1 MKRFLCIL
9 VVVFATLGS
18 AHAQRS
24 ALADYNFGNYLIGKG
39 LLRDALTLTHTLAD
53 DYTPAALDTMRYL
66 RGWTLYHSKQF
77 APAADAFAQVGT
89 TSSLY
94 AKSALFGVVCDVES
108 GNIEGAKQRLDTFA
122 TTPTGEL
129 HREIVAFERGGLA
142 LLEGDKAEYERQRQ
156 HFSYSS
162 PTITEYQ
169 HTLDRIADTPI
180 PHRSPLVAGL
190 ASAVVPGLGKIY
202 AGDLGGGVA
211 SFLLVGAFA
220 ALTAESWHKA
230 GTPQNWRTI
239 TYGTIGSLLYV
250 SNIFGSVASV
260 KAYYQNF
267 EEINRQAVMVSIHIP
282 LRNIFD

>member
-1 MKRFLCIL
+1 MRKLLCIL
-9 VVVFATLGS
+9 VVLLSSLGGF
-18 AHAQRS
+18 AQRS
-24 ALADYNFGNYLIGKG
+24 AVGDFQFGNYLIGKG
-39 LLRDALTLTHTLAD
+39 LMRDALTLTHDLAD

-66 RGWTLYHSKQF
+66 RGWTLYHTERF
-77 APAADAFAQVGT
+77 APAATAFSQVGT
-89 TSSLY
+89 TSPLY

-108 GNIEGAKQRLDTFA
+108 GNLAGAKQRLDNFA
-122 TTPTGEL
+122 TTPAGAL
-129 HREIVAFERGGLA
+129 HSEIVAFERGGVA
-142 LLEGDKAEYERQRQ
+142 LLEGDKAEYDRLRQ
-156 HFSYSS
+156 HFTYTT
-162 PTITEYQ
+162 PALAEFQ
-169 HTLDRIADTPI
+169 HELDRIADTPA
-180 PHRSPLVAGL
+180 PYRSPLVAGL

-220 ALTAESWHKA
+220 ALTADSWHKA
-230 GTPQNWRTI
+230 GTPHNWRTI

-282 LRNIFD
+282 LRNLFD

>member
-1 MKRFLCIL
+1 
-9 VVVFATLGS
+9 
-18 AHAQRS
+18 
-24 ALADYNFGNYLIGKG
+24 
-39 LLRDALTLTHTLAD
+39 LAD

-66 RGWTLYHSKQF
+66 RGWTLYHNQQF
-77 APAADAFAQVGT
+77 APAAKAFSQVGT
-89 TSSLY
+89 SSPFY

-108 GNIEGAKQRLDTFA
+108 GNFEGAKVQLDNFA

-129 HREIVAFERGGLA
+129 YSEIIAFERGGLA
-142 LLEGDKAEYERQRQ
+142 LLEGNKAEYDSQRQ
-156 HFSYSS
+156 HFTYNI
-162 PTITEYQ
+162 PTLVEYQ
-169 HTLDRIADTPI
+169 RELDRIANTPI

-220 ALTAESWHKA
+220 ALTADSWHKA

-267 EEINRQAVMVSIHIP
+267 EEINHQAVMVSIHIP
-282 LRNIFD
+282 LRHLFD

>member
-1 MKRFLCIL
+1 MRKFLCIL
-9 VVVFATLGS
+9 VVLFSTLG
-18 AHAQRS
+18 AFAQRS
-24 ALADYNFGNYLIGKG
+24 AVGDFKFGNYLIGKG
-39 LLRDALTLTHTLAD
+39 LMRDALTLTHDLAD

-66 RGWTLYHSKQF
+66 RGWTLYHNQQF
-77 APAADAFAQVGT
+77 TPAANAFAEVGT
-89 TSSLY
+89 SSPLY
-94 AKSALFGVVCDVES
+94 AKSALFGVVCEVES
-108 GNIEGAKQRLDTFA
+108 GNLAGAKVRLDNFA
-122 TTPTGEL
+122 TTPDGALHGE
-129 HREIVAFERGGLA
+129 IIAFERGGVA
-142 LLEGDKAEYERQRQ
+142 LLEGDKAEYDRQRQ
-156 HFSYSS
+156 HFTYNT
-162 PTITEYQ
+162 PTLVEYQ
-169 HTLDRIADTPI
+169 RELDRIADTPI

-220 ALTAESWHKA
+220 ALTADSWHKA